1 MALSKLQIIRSD
13 VPTDIHKDVKQWSYE
28 NKINGKSLNTE
39 KKMYSELIKLGHQ
52 VYAEKIRKIER

>member
-13 VPTDIHKDVKQWSYE
+13 VPTDIHSNVKRWAYE

-39 KKMYSELIKLGHQ
+39 KKMYSEVIKLGHLA
-52 VYAEKIRKIER
+52 YKEKLKQNV

>member
-13 VPTDIHKDVKQWSYE
+13 VPTDIHSDVKRWAYE

-39 KKMYSELIKLGHQ
+39 KKMYSEVIKLGHLA
-52 VYAEKIRKIER
+52 YKEKLKRNV

>member
-13 VPTDIHKDVKQWSYE
+13 VPTDIHRDVKQWSYE

-39 KKMYSELIKLGHQ
+39 KKMYSEVIRLGHLA
-52 VYAEKIRKIER
+52 YKEKLKKNV

>member
-13 VPTDIHKDVKQWSYE
+13 VPTDIHSDVKRWSYE

-39 KKMYSELIKLGHQ
+39 KKMYSEVIKLGHLA
-52 VYAEKIRKIER
+52 YKEKLKQNL